1 MTEDATI
8 LRHHPCD
15 RTLQVPLWRRCRGRQ
30 PSKAPRCWPTTP
42 ILPSIQNLSEVVPT
56 RPYSGSLV
64 PAAFAT
70 GSIRWDRT
78 RLPRIPR
85 CSLLPKERGA
95 AVAPAIGLN
104 EPIIAQD
111 GDPGIPM
118 SAARLFA
125 HCGRQLLGVDIAFAL
140 GGEGAQH
147 FGRRRGQPATP
158 QGKPL
163 DRCRRRWRQ
172 LTRSLQANR
181 RRRQE
186 IVHLLD
192 IARFP

>member
-30 PSKAPRCWPTTP
+30 PSKAPRCWPTPP

-95 AVAPAIGLN
+95 PVAPAIGLN
-104 EPIIAQD
+104 LEAAGWLRCSHVWIHPRDLALRD
-111 GDPGIPM
+111 SALTGSYAAAGDRLQ
-118 SAARLFA
+118 SALPSTVGKESEFQVPPSDVIVNNALQLARLW
-125 HCGRQLLGVDIAFAL
+125 RRIAEL
-140 GGEGAQH
+140 
-147 FGRRRGQPATP
+147 
-158 QGKPL
+158 
-163 DRCRRRWRQ
+163 
-172 LTRSLQANR
+172 
-181 RRRQE
+181 
-186 IVHLLD
+186 
-192 IARFP
+192 